1 MRGESGEDAMTKRAT
16 TSPLWA
22 RRNLAAA
29 TISVVLSLICPVY
42 SASAAE
48 TFKIGLI
55 ASYTGAF
62 ATWGT
67 QFQNAI
73 EAFQAI
79 NGKSVKG
86 PKGEDVEVALVYRD
100 AASSGADK
108 AKQLGEELILRE
120 RVKMLAGFELS
131 PHAMAVGDIATQ
143 AKIPVVIMNAATA
156 SIVRGSPYY
165 VRTSVT
171 IPQWSASI
179 GKWAAENGIKSA
191 YTIVSDYAPGLDA
204 EAYFQKAF
212 KAGGGEIVGSART
225 PQQETNF
232 AVHLE
237 KALQAK
243 PDAVYMFQPGG
254 SPSIS
259 FVKTFMERG
268 LKQAGIKL
276 LGGGEF
282 AELYLPHFSDDVVG
296 VISVNHYTE
305 TNTLPENSVMRNQL
319 RKMFGDKGVTDIAS
333 VAAWDGMNLIY
344 AALREVGASAEGL
357 KYIDAMKG
365 KTLRSPRGQIM
376 IDPQERDIVQ
386 NIYIRR
392 IEKVDGKLQ
401 NIDIFTVPMV
411 KDPWKID
418 NPPKT

>member
-1 MRGESGEDAMTKRAT
+1 MAMRAT
-16 TSPLWA
+16 RPLRA
-22 RRNLAAA
+22 VGLLAAA
-29 TISVVLSLICPVY
+29 TFSTALGLACSANT
-42 SASAAE
+42 ASAAE

-79 NGKSVKG
+79 SGKTVKG
-86 PKGEDVEVALVYRD
+86 PKGEDIAVELVYRD
-100 AASSGADK
+100 AASGGADK
-108 AKQLGEELILRE
+108 AKQLAEELILRE
-120 RVKMLAGFELS
+120 RVKMLSGFELS

-143 AKIPVVIMNAATA
+143 SKTPVVIMNAATA

-171 IPQWSASI
+171 IPQWSASM
-179 GKWAAENGIKSA
+179 GKWAAENGIKSV
-191 YTIVSDYAPGLDA
+191 YTIVSDYAPGIDA
-204 EAYFQKAF
+204 ENYFQKAF

-232 AVHLE
+232 AVYME
-237 KALQAK
+237 RALQAK

-259 FVKTFMERG
+259 FVKAYVERG

-276 LGGGEF
+276 LGNGEF
-282 AELYLPHFSDDVVG
+282 AELYLPHFSDDVIG
-296 VISVNHYTE
+296 VVSVNHYTE
-305 TNTLPENSVMRNQL
+305 TNTLPENVIMRDQL
-319 RKMFGDKGVTDIAS
+319 RKMFGDKGVTDVAS
-333 VAAWDGMNLIY
+333 VAAWDGMSLIY
-344 AALREVGASAEGL
+344 SALKEAGASAEGL

-365 KTLRSPRGQIM
+365 KTLRSPRGEIM

-392 IEKVDGKLQ
+392 IDKVGGQLQ
-401 NIDIFTVPMV
+401 NVDIFTYPMV

-418 NPPKT
+418 NPPKS